1 MKNIFFFFLPII
13 LIAQNNGDVA
23 QAFGNGTSGGFNNSV
38 HAVKINQD
46 NSIYVGG
53 DFTQFKGEN
62 TESKLIKLTP
72 FGNIDYSFNA
82 NSYNRRALVIKTLA
96 NGKILVGSA
105 ASSISL
111 GGLDMF
117 NPDGTIDEEFN
128 IGSGFNNDV
137 NDFVIQGDGK
147 IVVVGEFYQ
156 FNNSPVNKV
165 IRLNSDGSLDT
176 TFNFSNSLTV
186 PWDVPRIEC
195 VKIDNYGRIL
205 IGGYFDGSIFRLN
218 NNGSIQAQFKP
229 NNEFGLSIRQ
239 IINGTEYLL
248 PGTIEDILV
257 TENDEIIGVGYF
269 ESYGNESIEVNN
281 IVRFS
286 ESASIDLNFLVNSG
300 ADLAIAQIEKADNNN
315 YILMGSF
322 NYFQD
327 FPVSNLCM
335 IDLSG
340 NINTSF
346 NAGNSYDSV
355 IRSMS
360 INNNIYAVGGEFEYY
375 NGGYAGRIISSST
388 TGINQFSQEGFDY
401 DVQGLFNNNNNALYV
416 FGEFNQFNDQQVNG
430 LVKLNEEGFSDES
443 FNIGLGFNGLI
454 KDLVVLP
461 NEDIIAVGEF
471 TSFNNISTNRIV
483 KLHPDGS
490 IDTSFQSVQGFD
502 QAPYDIELVDS
513 ENAVLISGSFNTYNN
528 TQRKS
533 IIKLNLDGSIATGF
547 NPNSVIIG
555 DVVVRKMVN
564 FNSNFLIA
572 YQSLSG
578 NYSSGVKLMN
588 SSGQSDTN
596 FQSINLL
603 NVTDIK
609 INSNNKILV
618 STSAAPY
625 LQKYNSNGTND
636 TSFLF
641 STESNYPIG
650 HTNTFWAP
658 SIQSISIDEN
668 NNIYAGGFFNY
679 FRDRN
684 TGELLDQ
691 NNFIVLNENG
701 LKLDNFD
708 LEDGFNSR
716 VNSTVMFNNK
726 LYIGGNFTQYRST
739 LSSYLISIFYNNQT
753 LSINESFQKDKILIY
768 PNPVSNQLNIATDEN
783 LINRPYIIYDMLGK
797 AVKFGSLSSYINVDE
812 LEKGMYFLNIANIRS
827 IKFIKN

>member
-1 MKNIFFFFLPII
+1 MKAILLFFFPMI
-13 LIAQNNGDVA
+13 LISQNNGDVS

-38 HAVKINQD
+38 HAIKINED
-46 NSIYVGG
+46 NSIYAGG
-53 DFTQFKGEN
+53 DFTQFKGEI
-62 TESKLIKLTP
+62 TASKLIKLTP
-72 FGNIDYSFNA
+72 FGNIDYSFNT
-82 NSYNRRALVIKTLA
+82 NSYNRRALVIETLA
-96 NGKILVGSA
+96 DGKILAGSA
-105 ASSISL
+105 AASNAL

-128 IGSGFNNDV
+128 IGTGFNNDV
-137 NDFVIQGDGK
+137 NDLVIQEDGK
-147 IVVVGEFYQ
+147 IVVVGEFTQ

-165 IRLNSDGSLDT
+165 IRLNSDGSLDN
-176 TFNFSNSLTV
+176 TFNLSNTLTV

-229 NNEFGLSIRQ
+229 NNEFGLSIRE

-269 ESYGNESIEVNN
+269 ESYGSESIEVNN
-281 IVRFS
+281 IIRFYDS
-286 ESASIDLNFLVNSG
+286 TSIDLNFLIDSG
-300 ADLAIAQIEKADNNN
+300 SDSSITSIEKTNNNN
-315 YILMGSF
+315 YILMGNF
-322 NYFQD
+322 DYFQN
-327 FPVSNLCM
+327 FPVSKLCM

-340 NINTSF
+340 NVNTSF
-346 NAGNSYDSV
+346 NDGTSYDNV
-355 IRSMS
+355 IRSIS
-360 INNNIYAVGGEFEYY
+360 INNNDIYAVGGQFEYY
-375 NGGYAGRIISSST
+375 NDAYVGRITSYST
-388 TGINQFSQEGFDY
+388 TGINQFSEEGFDSY
-401 DVQGLFNNNNNALYV
+401 VEGLLNNNDDLYV
-416 FGEFNQFNDQQVNG
+416 FGEFNEFNGQQVNG
-430 LVKLNEEGFSDES
+430 LVRLNEQGIIDEP
-443 FNIGLGFNGLI
+443 FDIGLGFNGLI

-461 NEDIIAVGEF
+461 NEDIIAVGAF
-471 TSFNNISTNRIV
+471 TSYNNTIAKRIV

-490 IDTSFQSVQGFD
+490 IDQTFQSVQGFD
-502 QAPYDIELVDS
+502 QVPYDIELVDN

-533 IIKLNLDGSIATGF
+533 IIKLNLDGSIASGF

-555 DVVVRKMVN
+555 DVVVRKMVS

-578 NYSSGVKLMN
+578 NYSSGLKLMN

-603 NVTDIK
+603 NVTDVELT
-609 INSNNKILV
+609 SNDKILV
-618 STSAAPY
+618 STSIGPY
-625 LQKYNSNGTND
+625 LHKYNSDGTD
-636 TSFLF
+636 DASFLF

-650 HTNTFWAP
+650 HTNPFWNA
-658 SIQSISIDEN
+658 SIRSISVDEN
-668 NNIYAGGFFNY
+668 NNIYAGGLFNFY
-679 FRDRN
+679 KDRN

-691 NNFIVLNENG
+691 NNFIALNENG
-701 LKLDNFD
+701 LKQDNFEI
-708 LEDGFNSR
+708 EDGFNSI
-716 VNSTVMFNNK
+716 VNSTVIFNNK
-726 LYIGGNFTQYRST
+726 IYVGGYFTQYRST
-739 LSSYLISIFYNNQT
+739 LSSYLVSLFHDYQT
-753 LSINESFQKDKILIY
+753 LSINESFQKDKTLIY

-797 AVKFGSLSSYINVDE
+797 AVKLGSLSKHINVDE